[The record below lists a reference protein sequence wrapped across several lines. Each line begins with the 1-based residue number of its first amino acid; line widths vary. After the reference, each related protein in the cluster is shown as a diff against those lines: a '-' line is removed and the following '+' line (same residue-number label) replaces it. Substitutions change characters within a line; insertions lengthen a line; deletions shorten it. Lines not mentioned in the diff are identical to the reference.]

1 MKARTRSRQFC
12 ALAVVVAALL
22 ALAGCGSSSSSKV
35 SAGSYV
41 KSVCSTATS
50 WYRTIQAAGKQLQAS
65 VHNSKSL
72 SKDKSAYI
80 TFVDSLL
87 HATQRAQQQLKS
99 AGTPA
104 VNGGKKISNELT
116 NAFNGAQR
124 GLQKATAQ
132 VRKAPTSSR
141 TAFEAAAAGVQ
152 STVQRALQGLSALA
166 PQKNPQLHAAAL
178 KDPSCQRLRAIG

>member
-1 MKARTRSRQFC
+1 MGTRTRSRKFS
-12 ALAVVVAALL
+12 VFVAIVATSL
-22 ALAGCGSSSSSKV
+22 ALAACGSSSSSKV

-50 WYRTIQAAGKQLQAS
+50 WYRTIQAAGTQLQAA

-72 SKDKSAYI
+72 SKAKSAYI

-87 HATQRAQQQLKS
+87 HATQRAHQQLKS
-99 AGTPA
+99 AGVPA
-104 VNGGKKISNELT
+104 VNGGEKISNELT
-116 NAFNGAQR
+116 NAFDSAQR
-124 GLQKATAQ
+124 GLQKAAAQ
-132 VRKAPTSSR
+132 VRKAPTTSS

-152 STVQRALQGLSALA
+152 STVQRGLQGLSALA

-178 KDPSCQRLRAIG
+178 KDPSCQRLRAAG

>member
-1 MKARTRSRQFC
+1 MRARTPSRRLC
-12 ALAVVVAALL
+12 AFVAVVAAML
-22 ALAGCGSSSSSKV
+22 ALAACGSSSSSKV

-50 WYRTIQAAGKQLQAS
+50 WYRTIQAAGTHLQAS

-80 TFVDSLL
+80 SFVDSLL
-87 HATQRAQQQLKS
+87 HATQRAEQQLKS
-99 AGTPA
+99 AGVPS
-104 VNGGKKISNELT
+104 VNSGKKISNELT
-116 NAFNGAQR
+116 NAFGSAQR
-124 GLQKATAQ
+124 GLQKAAAQ
-132 VRKAPTSSR
+132 VRKAPTSGS

-166 PQKNPQLHAAAL
+166 PEKNPQLHAAAL
-178 KDPSCQRLRAIG
+178 KDPSCQRLRALG